1 MEPQVS
7 KADEV
12 VAEIAARS
20 HGVVTRARLLGAGLT
35 PAKIRHRIEC
45 GALIAVHRG
54 VYRVGHA
61 APNTDATYLAAVW
74 ACGEPAALGGL
85 SAAWQYGMVRGLAP
99 RPEVLTPSIHRVPGV
114 ASRRVRLRRLDLC
127 AFRSIP
133 TLTVPATLV
142 DIAAQLPIDEL
153 ARACHEAG
161 VRYRTTPRHVDAVL
175 ARRPNAKGAANLRA
189 VMSGEARVSLSRLEG
204 RFLELLRE
212 HGLPL
217 PLTNRP
223 AGGRRVDCR
232 WPGQRLT
239 VELDSYG
246 FHNSRHSWEQDHRRE
261 REAYA
266 RGDQLRRYTWG
277 DVFEQPA
284 AMLGELRAVLGST

>member
-1 MEPQVS
+1 M
-7 KADEV
+7 AR
-12 VAEIAARS
+12 IAGQAF
-20 HGVVTRARLLGAGLT
+20 GVVTRIQLLEAGLT
-35 PAKIRHRIEC
+35 PDQIRHRLHT
-45 GALIAVHRG
+45 GALIRVHSG

-61 APNTDATYLAAVW
+61 APSTDASYLAAVY
-74 ACGEPAALGGL
+74 ACGCAAVLGG
-85 SAAWQYGMVRGLAP
+85 AAAGWRYGTLKGAPPTAEVITPVRRTVDGVLA
-99 RPEVLTPSIHRVPGV
+99 
-114 ASRRVRLRRLDLC
+114 RRVRLGSQD
-127 AFRSIP
+127 S
-133 TLTVPATLV
+133 VSY
-142 DIAAQLPIDEL
+142 DL

-189 VMSGEARVSLSRLEG
+189 VMSGEARVSLSRLES

-212 HGLPL
+212 NDLPL
-217 PLTNRP
+217 PETNRP

-232 WPGQRLT
+232 WTERRLT

-266 RGDQLRRYTWG
+266 RGDHFRRYTWG
-277 DVFEQPA
+277 NVFEQPGP
-284 AMLGELRAVLGST
+284 MLTELLELLR

>member
-1 MEPQVS
+1 MRPQVS
-7 KADEV
+7 KVDEV
-12 VAEIAARS
+12 VARLAARS
-20 HGVVTRARLLGAGLT
+20 HGVVTRIALLAAGLT
-35 PAKIRHRIEC
+35 AAEIRQRVER
-45 GALIAVHRG
+45 GTLIVVHRG

-74 ACGEPAALGGL
+74 ACGGRAALGGR
-85 SAAWQYGMVRGLAP
+85 AGAWQYGMIKGLAP
-99 RPEVLTPSIHRVPGV
+99 RAEVLSPTMHRVPGV
-114 ASRRVRLRRLDLC
+114 TSRRVRLRRLDVC

-142 DIAAQLPIDEL
+142 DIAGRLAIDDL

-161 VRYRTTPRHVDAVL
+161 VRYRTAPKHVEAVL

-189 VMSGEARVSLSRLEG
+189 VMSGEARVSLSRLES
-204 RFLELLRE
+204 RSLELLRE

-217 PLTNRP
+217 PQTNRP

-232 WPGQRLT
+232 WPKRRLT

-246 FHNSRHSWEQDHRRE
+246 FHNSRYAWEQDHRRE

-266 RGDQLRRYTWG
+266 RGDQFRRYTWG
-277 DVFEQPA
+277 DVFEQPGVMMA
-284 AMLGELRAVLGST
+284 ELLELLS